1 MLQVEDL
8 VLKDKATIC
17 NFEGKTLKNNSELSF
32 KSVNTIKCQIIDF
45 FKMYL
50 VLMSSSLERVWLERA
65 TLEAVKSEA
74 WSLMSS
80 AILCKGLRHELCI

>member
-1 MLQVEDL
+1 MNL
-8 VLKDKATIC
+8 
-17 NFEGKTLKNNSELSF
+17 LKNLVTEICVKWIHINQGVGVSF
-32 KSVNTIKCQIIDF
+32 KPVNTIECQNF

>member
-1 MLQVEDL
+1 MP
-8 VLKDKATIC
+8 
-17 NFEGKTLKNNSELSF
+17 NHR
-32 KSVNTIKCQIIDF
+32 F